1 MQNHEF
7 GLSFLTL
14 EVIVTHISQILE
26 CLINVTHTDPTRN
39 WRGRQKE
46 ERRIEME
53 KRRGGRNRETKRDWK
68 EEERNVIL
76 QSTLPWLN
84 TLGNR
89 VLL

>member
-1 MQNHEF
+1 
-7 GLSFLTL
+7 
-14 EVIVTHISQILE
+14 
-26 CLINVTHTDPTRN
+26 
-39 WRGRQKE
+39 
-46 ERRIEME
+46 ME
-53 KRRGGRNRETKRDWK
+53 KRRGGGNRETKRDWK